1 MLTESRAEM
10 ANELSRE
17 DLLNLEEYAL
27 NRQKFREKVMAHK
40 QHRRVAIG
48 PNLTMYFESKLTIQ
62 YQVQEMLRIERIFE
76 RQAIKEE
83 LKSYNP
89 LIPDRDNLKAT
100 MMLEYVDVDVRRR
113 KLKELRG
120 IERAIWLEVAGLARV
135 FAVADEDL
143 QREDR
148 EKTSAVHF
156 LRFEINSALR
166 AGLARKERLLFG
178 VDHEAYKSEPTVITA
193 TTYDSLL
200 EDLY

>member
-1 MLTESRAEM
+1 
-10 ANELSRE
+10 
-17 DLLNLEEYAL
+17 
-27 NRQKFREKVMAHK
+27 
-40 QHRRVAIG
+40 
-48 PNLTMYFESKLTIQ
+48 MYFESKLTIQ
-62 YQVQEMLRIERIFE
+62 YQIQEMLRIERIFE

-120 IERAIWLEVAGLARV
+120 IERAIWLEVAGFARV
-135 FAVADEDL
+135 FAIADEDL

-148 EKTSAVHF
+148 GKTSAVHF
-156 LRFEINSALR
+156 LRFEINSVLR

-178 VDHEAYKSEPTVITA
+178 VAHEAYKAEPTVITA
-193 TTYDSLL
+193 ATYDSQLD
-200 EDLY
+200 DLY